1 MFLKFRRYQNIFMT
15 RKFIFLLNIST
26 MIMIESKI
34 LFYNLYNTNIL
45 KNIFFAPYM
54 FILKYET

>member
-1 MFLKFRRYQNIFMT
+1 
-15 RKFIFLLNIST
+15 

-45 KNIFFAPYM
+45 KNILFAPYM
-54 FILKYET
+54 FILNMKHKIIKIIN

>member
-1 MFLKFRRYQNIFMT
+1 
-15 RKFIFLLNIST
+15 

-45 KNIFFAPYM
+45 KNIFFPHV
-54 FILKYET
+54 FILNMKHKIIKIIN